1 MIFRPTLARAVAT
14 GRKTQ
19 TRRPVTN
26 KPCRYKIGHDY
37 AVQPGRGKTAI
48 ARLKVLDLREERVG
62 QITHQDAK
70 AEGFRNAAAFKAYW
84 VSLYD
89 KAWVE
94 KLEADITPELGEGLS
109 ESELVYRFEVAHAH
123 KLVTVIT
130 FELVQDAPR
139 FLAVP
144 GQGDVTPLGNADY
157 TRQRH
162 RAVDDLEVID
172 EATQARY
179 SKAVESFCI
188 GRQIARSKGLAEAQ
202 AQRKAERGR
211 MFRQAA

>member
-1 MIFRPTLARAVAT
+1 MIFRPQLAKLAARGA
-14 GRKTQ
+14 KTQ
-19 TRRPVTN
+19 TRRPVTH

-37 AVQPGRGKTAI
+37 AVQPGRGKVAI
-48 ARLKVLDLREERVG
+48 ARLKVLELREERVG

-89 KAWVE
+89 AKWIKE
-94 KLEADITPELGEGLS
+94 CEANRDGEPLA
-109 ESELVYRFEVAHAH
+109 EFDLCERFNAKHAH

-188 GRQIARSKGLAEAQ
+188 GRQLANVKREAEERAR
-202 AQRKAERGR
+202 RRNERVS
-211 MFRQAA
+211 MFRRAA